1 MHRSHILARE
11 LRGIVLVALVA
22 VLIVWLFARL
32 SNDRAQA
39 QAEAALTETTTT
51 LAQTTTTTT
60 TIVVDDNQRLC
71 SLASVFREDLRAIPI
86 NLVNLAG
93 DPLAQ
98 PGSPPLDV
106 GMHQLGD
113 IPEEIRQSRTVAAAE
128 ALASGASIPETT
140 APITTTVAPAPAS
153 LPTPEII
160 DTDRIDPLES
170 GLLGEPQRVA
180 LNFYT
185 ASSTLRLGTISADFA
200 SVADRFATFVAI
212 GEGARFDLEELNE
225 SEFSDQWMSLATRP
239 PFGVDETLGYIEET
253 CSIRIGTG
261 FVYREEA
268 PELPILD
275 EVFVPTP
282 VDPGIGRPAPEA
294 SDGGGGGGGGGASD
308 DG

>member
-11 LRGIVLVALVA
+11 LRGIVVVVLVAA
-22 VLIVWLFARL
+22 VIVWLFARL
-32 SNDRAQA
+32 SNDRALA
-39 QAEAALTETTTT
+39 QAEAALSETTTT
-51 LAQTTTTTT
+51 LPQTTTTST
-60 TIVVDDNQRLC
+60 TIAVDDNQRLC
-71 SLASVFREDLRAIPI
+71 SLASVFREDLRALPI

-93 DPLAQ
+93 DSLTQEGAPA
-98 PGSPPLDV
+98 LDV

-140 APITTTVAPAPAS
+140 APDTTTVAPAPTA
-153 LPTPEII
+153 LPTPEIV

-212 GEGARFDLEELNE
+212 GEGARWDLEELNQ
-225 SEFSDQWMSLATRP
+225 SEFSDQWTALATRP
-239 PFGVDETLGYIEET
+239 PFGIDETLNYIEET
-253 CSIRIGTG
+253 CSIRIGSG

-275 EVFVPTP
+275 EVFIPTP
-282 VDPGIGRPAPEA
+282 VDPGIGRPADD
-294 SDGGGGGGGGGASD
+294 DGGGGGGGGGASD